1 MSYFSIK
8 ELEHSDKAIKLGIDN
23 SIPNELLSNVN
34 KLINTLDI
42 IREKY
47 GKPITVTSGYRC
59 SKLNKAVGGEKTS
72 AHMMANAA
80 DITCD
85 DNKKL
90 YNTIILLRKIGKI
103 KYDQNINEKNYAW
116 IHISTDGRFRSQD
129 FSL

>member
-103 KYDQNINEKNYAW
+103 KYDQNINEKNYA
-116 IHISTDGRFRSQD
+116 
-129 FSL
+129 